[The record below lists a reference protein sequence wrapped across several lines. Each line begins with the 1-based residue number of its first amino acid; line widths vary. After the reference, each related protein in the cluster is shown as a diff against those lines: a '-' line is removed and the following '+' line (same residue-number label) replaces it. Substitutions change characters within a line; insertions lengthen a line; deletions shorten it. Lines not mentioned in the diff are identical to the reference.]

1 MSRRIWSFPGGIHP
15 EENKKQS
22 KGTPIRSIVLPE
34 RLILSLQQHIGRPAT
49 PVVSLGETVLK
60 GQIVAEANGFISAHI
75 HAPTS
80 GTVTD
85 IAKHP
90 VQHPSGIESL
100 CIVIEPDG
108 KDEWIAHEGIN
119 DYTLVEP
126 DILLNKIRSAGIIG
140 MGGAGFPTSVKLSPL
155 ADNRIETLILNAVE
169 CEPYITADDLL
180 MQEKAHDII
189 TGLLIM
195 AQILKPE
202 NILVGIEDNKPEA
215 IHAMT
220 QAAQNTPV
228 EIVVVPTKY
237 PSGGEKQLI
246 YMLTGKEVPSG
257 ALPASMGVVNQN
269 TGTAYAVCRAIV
281 HGEPLISRITTL
293 TGEAF
298 DKKGNV
304 EVLMGTPINH
314 LLEEGSADIDN
325 INRLIM
331 GGPMMGFAISNI
343 DVPVVKTTNC
353 ILASSKDELPLPE
366 VENPCIRCGDC
377 AKVCPVQ
384 LLPQQMFFY
393 AKAQEFDKTKQ
404 YHIMD
409 CIECGACSYVCPS
422 NIPLVQ
428 YYRFAKGNIRRQAIE
443 TSQADK
449 SRERFENHKERL
461 EKEAALKE
469 AKRKA
474 RTEAAAKK
482 KAAKAALST
491 SSTSGSAENET
502 STSNE
507 QADETKLLILKT
519 AAATASKKFVEAK
532 KSLAMAEKNGADNI
546 DTLKEKIAQLEEK
559 ANKAKDILIAALAA
573 KKSEANQTP
582 AMSSEPLVKENEEA
596 EIKIN
601 QLREESVQAGSAL
614 KSAKKALL
622 AAKSSDTTNE
632 DQVKTLQETAANAKG
647 KVDTIKAALREA
659 IKEQKA
665 LLGSGDESAPV
676 TNASIE
682 ATEATEA
689 TTKNK
694 TEDGQ

>member
-1 MSRRIWSFPGGIHP
+1 M
-15 EENKKQS
+15 
-22 KGTPIRSIVLPE
+22 PIRSMTLPK
-34 RLILSLQQHIGRPAT
+34 RLILSLQQHIGKPAN
-49 PVVSLGETVLK
+49 PVVTPGETVLK
-60 GQIVAEANGFISAHI
+60 GQVIAEASAFVSAQL

-80 GTVTD
+80 GTVVD
-85 IAKHP
+85 IAKYP

-108 KDEWIAHEGIN
+108 KDEWVTHEGIE
-119 DYTLVEP
+119 DYTTFDPE
-126 DILLNKIRSAGIIG
+126 LLLAKIRSAGIIG
-140 MGGAGFPTSVKLSPL
+140 MGGAGFPTSVKLNPPSE
-155 ADNRIETLILNAVE
+155 NNIETLILNAVE

-180 MQEKAHDII
+180 MQERAHDII

-195 AQILKPE
+195 AHILKPG

-215 IHAMT
+215 IHAME

-246 YMLTGKEVPSG
+246 YMLTGKEIPSG
-257 ALPASMGVVNQN
+257 ALPANMGIVNQN
-269 TGTAYAVCRAIV
+269 TGTAYAVYKAIV

-298 DKKGNV
+298 DTKGNV
-304 EVLMGTPINH
+304 EVLVGTPISH
-314 LLEEGSADIDN
+314 LLEQAHVDINN

-353 ILASSKDELPLPE
+353 ILASSKNELPLPE
-366 VENPCIRCGDC
+366 AENPCIRCGEC
-377 AKVCPVQ
+377 ARVCPVQ

-409 CIECGACSYVCPS
+409 CIECGACAYVCPS

-443 TSQADK
+443 TLQADK
-449 SRERFENHKERL
+449 SRERFEHHKERL

-474 RTEAAAKK
+474 RAEAAAKK
-482 KAAKAALST
+482 KAARAALST
-491 SSTSGSAENET
+491 SSTSGSAENEA
-502 STSNE
+502 SPSNE
-507 QADETKLLILKT
+507 QAEETKLLVLKT

-532 KSLAMAEKNGADNI
+532 KALAVAEKNGADNI
-546 DTLKEKIAQLEEK
+546 ETLKEKIAQLEDK
-559 ANKAKDILIAALAA
+559 ANKAKENLKAAIAA
-573 KKSEANQTP
+573 KKSETNQTP
-582 AMSSEPLVKENEEA
+582 AISHEPLAKENAEA

-601 QLREESVQAGSAL
+601 QLREESVQAGNAL

-632 DQVKTLQETAANAKG
+632 NQVKTLQETVADAKG

-659 IKEQKA
+659 IKKQKA
-665 LLGSGDESAPV
+665 QSGSSGESTP
-676 TNASIE
+676 ASTAESE
-682 ATEATEA
+682 ATEATA
-689 TTKNK
+689 NK
-694 TEDGQ
+694 TEDGL